1 MDTPQVN
8 LVEWQELGEEEEKT
22 RTALFDISR
31 YASANTDRYIIIHTW
46 TKFDLNPWIQIQNT
60 KSVGLPDHASDQVE
74 TENIFPMTTRS

>member
-46 TKFDLNPWIQIQNT
+46 TKFDLNP
-60 KSVGLPDHASDQVE
+60 
-74 TENIFPMTTRS
+74 